1 MLAVGENERMTY
13 VGLTDL
19 DEDEDVAY
27 IYEDTGMIIR
37 CTHLISL

>member
-27 IYEDTGMIIR
+27 TKIPVQPSDELR
-37 CTHLISL
+37 FQ